1 MERKVK
7 KSEMKLAQERQGNI
21 AAMIGLALVHRNQ
34 LQAELSRA
42 AVQQA
47 EKQAAA
53 VAREAEDERTNIL
66 NSTAWWIEK
75 KVGER
80 AYWRTCCDRC
90 FVAEKN
96 KFE

>member
-7 KSEMKLAQERQGNI
+7 KSEMDLAKERQGNV

-34 LQAELSRA
+34 LQAELARA

-53 VAREAEDERTNIL
+53 VARDAEEERKEIL
-66 NSTAWWIEK
+66 ISASWWIENKVK
-75 KVGER
+75 KGPINHAVI
-80 AYWRTCCDRC
+80 
-90 FVAEKN
+90 
-96 KFE
+96 